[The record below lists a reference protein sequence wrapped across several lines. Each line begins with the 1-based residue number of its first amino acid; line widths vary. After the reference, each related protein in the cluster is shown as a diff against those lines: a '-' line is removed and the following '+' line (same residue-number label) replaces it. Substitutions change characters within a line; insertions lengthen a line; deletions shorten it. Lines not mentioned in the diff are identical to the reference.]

1 MFKMKKKKKNVIFF
15 GKIQAILRGKLP
27 KIANSKKKLAQ
38 ESFQHSMNA
47 LIKTNTIQDTFLHV
61 LSIIPTS
68 FEVKI
73 IFILWDLKSQTFF
86 RFVVGVSGLDIE
98 DLNFIDSYPLFSQP
112 VLYDTWYVLKIDE
125 TQPKPVKKTSFLF
138 FVAATL
144 CLYFIL
150 LWASILGHICG
161 VDEVINSATQ

>member
-1 MFKMKKKKKNVIFF
+1 MKKKKKNVIFF

-73 IFILWDLKSQTFF
+73 IFILGDKNSQTFF
-86 RFVVGVSGLDIE
+86 
-98 DLNFIDSYPLFSQP
+98 
-112 VLYDTWYVLKIDE
+112 
-125 TQPKPVKKTSFLF
+125 
-138 FVAATL
+138 
-144 CLYFIL
+144 
-150 LWASILGHICG
+150 
-161 VDEVINSATQ
+161 

>member
-1 MFKMKKKKKNVIFF
+1 MKKKKKKKNLIFF
-15 GKIQAILRGKLP
+15 EKKQAILRGKLP

-73 IFILWDLKSQTFF
+73 IFILGDKNSQTFF
-86 RFVVGVSGLDIE
+86 IVRCWCFKSGYRRPQ
-98 DLNFIDSYPLFSQP
+98 FY
-112 VLYDTWYVLKIDE
+112 
-125 TQPKPVKKTSFLF
+125 
-138 FVAATL
+138 
-144 CLYFIL
+144 
-150 LWASILGHICG
+150 
-161 VDEVINSATQ
+161 